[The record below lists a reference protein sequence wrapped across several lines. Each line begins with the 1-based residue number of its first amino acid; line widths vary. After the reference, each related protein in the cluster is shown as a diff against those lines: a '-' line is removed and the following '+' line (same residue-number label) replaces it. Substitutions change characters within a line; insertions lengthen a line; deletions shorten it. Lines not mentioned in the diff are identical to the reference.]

1 MNKYLVADREKQGT
15 AKHLQVRH
23 SEYSAGMTGLAPLR
37 AQTKGQQVISNLR
50 AYKHLAQIDLVSWS
64 FLIEFLVEH
73 SIPSYK
79 AQKRSNRV
87 DRLRKLGTC
96 R

>member
-50 AYKHLAQIDLVSWS
+50 AYKHPLKTEASLKHPAGGLHKVCP
-64 FLIEFLVEH
+64 L
-73 SIPSYK
+73 
-79 AQKRSNRV
+79 
-87 DRLRKLGTC
+87 LRFWE
-96 R
+96 